1 MALSGFDIHFVNYA
15 SLPMLVKVLHIFLF
29 ITMLISL
36 AIFVLAMGMN
46 SREHRPFYFA
56 WQFPMLLA
64 IFLESYYMNP
74 K

>member
-1 MALSGFDIHFVNYA
+1 MASFGIDNPFTNYA

-29 ITMLISL
+29 IAMLISL
-36 AIFVLAMGMN
+36 AIFVLAIGLN
-46 SREHRPFYFA
+46 SKEHRPFYFA

-64 IFLESYYMNP
+64 IFLESYFMNP

>member
-1 MALSGFDIHFVNYA
+1 MALSGFDIPFVNYA
-15 SLPMLVKVLHIFLF
+15 SLPILVKVLHIFLF
-29 ITMLISL
+29 ISMLISL

-64 IFLESYYMNP
+64 IFLESYFMNP